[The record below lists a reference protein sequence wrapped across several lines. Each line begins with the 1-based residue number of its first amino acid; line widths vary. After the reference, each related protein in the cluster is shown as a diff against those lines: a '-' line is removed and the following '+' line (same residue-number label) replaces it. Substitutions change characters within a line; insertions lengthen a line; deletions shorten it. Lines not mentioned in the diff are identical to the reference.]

1 MTDHNEGT
9 GGPTPTGPF
18 GDPEPRGGH
27 GSGEVG
33 PGRWRSVV
41 GTVTARIRAPGILR
55 GAVIVG
61 AAVAMVATG
70 IGIQQALDS
79 RVVLSAASTSSEP
92 SEGDPVGS
100 SSPAD
105 PAQPASGGTESS
117 SPDVTPPT
125 LAAGDEAIA
134 PATAVHIPRLKLDV
148 SLIDLHVL
156 PDGSMSVP
164 QDAKDVG
171 WWGEGPHPGAAGAA
185 LVAGHVDSKTGPAV
199 FFRLKEMVVGDLVTV
214 DRADHTSVV
223 FKVVSKAT
231 YTRSDFPD
239 DVVYRVTG
247 KPSLHLVTCD
257 AFDASIGHYSAN
269 LVVFADLVSSG
280 PTGATG

>member
-18 GDPEPRGGH
+18 GDPEPRGEHRG
-27 GSGEVG
+27 GEVR
-33 PGRWRSVV
+33 PQRWRSRV
-41 GTVTARIRAPGILR
+41 ARIRAHGVPR
-55 GAVIVG
+55 AVVLVG
-61 AAVAMVATG
+61 AAVALVATG
-70 IGIQQALDS
+70 MGIQQALDS
-79 RVVLSAASTSSEP
+79 RVVLSAASASSKA
-92 SEGDPVGS
+92 SAGDPVGS
-100 SSPAD
+100 SSPSD
-105 PAQPASGGTESS
+105 PVPPVAGGTES
-117 SPDVTPPT
+117 PAADLLPPT
-125 LAAGDEAIA
+125 LTAGDEAIA
-134 PATAVHIPRLKLDV
+134 QATAVHIPRLKLNA

-214 DRADHTSVV
+214 DRADHTSVI

-231 YTRSDFPD
+231 YPRSDFPD
-239 DVVYRVTG
+239 DVVYRVSG
-247 KPSLHLVTCD
+247 KPSLHLLTCD
-257 AFDASIGHYSAN
+257 AYDPSIGHYSAN

>member
-18 GDPEPRGGH
+18 GDPEPRGEHRG
-27 GSGEVG
+27 GEVG
-33 PGRWRSVV
+33 PQRWRSRV
-41 GTVTARIRAPGILR
+41 ARIRAHGVPR
-55 GAVIVG
+55 AVVLVG
-61 AAVAMVATG
+61 AAVTLVATG
-70 IGIQQALDS
+70 MGIQQALDS
-79 RVVLSAASTSSEP
+79 RVVLSAASASSEP
-92 SEGDPVGS
+92 SAGDPVGS
-100 SSPAD
+100 SSLAD

-134 PATAVHIPRLKLDV
+134 PATAVHIPKLKLDV

-199 FFRLKEMVVGDLVTV
+199 FFRLKEMVAGDLVTV

-257 AFDASIGHYSAN
+257 AFDVSIGHYSAN

>member
-18 GDPEPRGGH
+18 GDPEPRGEHRG
-27 GSGEVG
+27 GEVG
-33 PGRWRSVV
+33 PQRWRSRV
-41 GTVTARIRAPGILR
+41 ARIRAPVLR
-55 GAVIVG
+55 AVVLVG
-61 AAVAMVATG
+61 AAVALVATG
-70 IGIQQALDS
+70 VGIQQALDS
-79 RVVLSAASTSSEP
+79 RVVLSAASASSKP
-92 SEGDPVGS
+92 SAGDLSGS
-100 SSPAD
+100 SSPSA
-105 PAQPASGGTESS
+105 PVPPVAGGTES
-117 SPDVTPPT
+117 PAADLLPPT
-125 LAAGDEAIA
+125 LAAGEEAIA
-134 PATAVHIPRLKLDV
+134 PATAVHIPRLKLDA
-148 SLIDLHVL
+148 SLIDLHVM

-231 YTRSDFPD
+231 YPRSDFPD
-239 DVVYRVTG
+239 DVVYRVSG
-247 KPSLHLVTCD
+247 KPSLHLLTCD
-257 AFDASIGHYSAN
+257 AFDPSTGHYSAN
-269 LVVFADLVSSG
+269 LVVFADPVSSG

>member
-9 GGPTPTGPF
+9 GGPTPAGPF
-18 GDPEPRGGH
+18 GDPEPRGEHRG
-27 GSGEVG
+27 GEVG
-33 PGRWRSVV
+33 PQRWRSRV
-41 GTVTARIRAPGILR
+41 ARIRAPGVPR
-55 GAVIVG
+55 AVVLVG
-61 AAVAMVATG
+61 AAVALVATG
-70 IGIQQALDS
+70 MGIQQVLDS
-79 RVVLSAASTSSEP
+79 RVVLSAASASSKAA
-92 SEGDPVGS
+92 GDPVGS
-100 SSPAD
+100 SSPSD
-105 PAQPASGGTESS
+105 PVPPVAGGTESPAADLLPPS
-117 SPDVTPPT
+117 S
-125 LAAGDEAIA
+125 AAGDEAIA

-231 YTRSDFPD
+231 YPRSDFPD
-239 DVVYRVTG
+239 DVVYRVSG
-247 KPSLHLVTCD
+247 EPSLHLVTCD
-257 AFDASIGHYSAN
+257 AFDPSIGHYSAN

>member
-1 MTDHNEGT
+1 
-9 GGPTPTGPF
+9 
-18 GDPEPRGGH
+18 
-27 GSGEVG
+27 V
-33 PGRWRSVV
+33 
-41 GTVTARIRAPGILR
+41 ARIRAPLLR
-55 GAVIVG
+55 AVVLVG
-61 AAVAMVATG
+61 AAVALVATG
-70 IGIQQALDS
+70 MGIHQALDS
-79 RVVLSAASTSSEP
+79 RVVLSAASASSEP
-92 SEGDPVGS
+92 TAGDLVGPSAPSDPV
-100 SSPAD
+100 PPVA
-105 PAQPASGGTESS
+105 GGTESPA
-117 SPDVTPPT
+117 PDLLPPS
-125 LAAGDEAIA
+125 LAAGDEALA

-156 PDGSMSVP
+156 PDSSMSVP

-171 WWGEGPHPGAAGAA
+171 WWAEGPHPGAAGAA

-231 YTRSDFPD
+231 YARSDFPD
-239 DVVYRVTG
+239 DVVYRVSG

-257 AFDASIGHYSAN
+257 AFDPSIGHYSAN

-280 PTGATG
+280 PTGATR

>member
-18 GDPEPRGGH
+18 GDPEPPGERRG
-27 GSGEVG
+27 GEVG
-33 PGRWRSVV
+33 PQRWRSRV
-41 GTVTARIRAPGILR
+41 ARIRAPGVLR
-55 GAVIVG
+55 AVVLVG
-61 AAVAMVATG
+61 AAVALVATG
-70 IGIQQALDS
+70 MGIQQVLDS
-79 RVVLSAASTSSEP
+79 RVVLSAASASSEP
-92 SEGDPVGS
+92 TAGGLVGS
-100 SSPAD
+100 SAPSD
-105 PAQPASGGTESS
+105 PVPPVAGGTESPA
-117 SPDVTPPT
+117 PDLLPPT
-125 LAAGDEAIA
+125 LAAGDKAIA

-148 SLIDLHVL
+148 SLIDLHVQ

-171 WWGEGPHPGAAGAA
+171 WWADGPHPGAAGAA

-239 DVVYRVTG
+239 DVVYRVSG

-257 AFDASIGHYSAN
+257 AFDPSIGHYSAN

>member
-1 MTDHNEGT
+1 MTDSDEGT

-18 GDPEPRGGH
+18 GDPEPLGEHRG
-27 GSGEVG
+27 GEVG
-33 PGRWRSVV
+33 SPRWRSVV
-41 GTVTARIRAPGILR
+41 GTMVARIRTPGILR
-55 GAVIVG
+55 GAVTVG
-61 AAVAMVATG
+61 AAAALVATG
-70 IGIQQALDS
+70 MGIQQALDS
-79 RVVLSAASTSSEP
+79 RVVLSAASVSGEP
-92 SEGDPVGS
+92 QAGDVAGS
-100 SSPAD
+100 GSPTD

-117 SPDVTPPT
+117 PRDVTPPP
-125 LAAGDEAIA
+125 LAAGEEVIA
-134 PATAVHIPRLKLDV
+134 AGTAVHIPRLKLDV
-148 SLIDLHVL
+148 SLVDLHVL

-164 QDAKDVG
+164 QDAREVG
-171 WWGEGPHPGAAGAA
+171 WWAEGPHPGAAGAA
-185 LVAGHVDSKTGPAV
+185 LLAGHVDSKSGPAV
-199 FFRLKEMVVGDLVTV
+199 FFRLREMVVGDLVTV

-257 AFDASIGHYSAN
+257 AFDAAIGHYSAN

-280 PTGATG
+280 RTGATG

>member
-1 MTDHNEGT
+1 VGRRPPVPSGIPNHGENG
-9 GGPTPTGPF
+9 
-18 GDPEPRGGH
+18 RG
-27 GSGEVG
+27 GEVG
-33 PGRWRSVV
+33 PQRWRSRV
-41 GTVTARIRAPGILR
+41 ARIRAFGVLR
-55 GAVIVG
+55 AVVLVG
-61 AAVAMVATG
+61 AAVALVATG
-70 IGIQQALDS
+70 MGIQQVLDS
-79 RVVLSAASTSSEP
+79 RVVLSAASASSEP
-92 SEGDPVGS
+92 SAGGLVGS
-100 SSPAD
+100 SAPSD
-105 PAQPASGGTESS
+105 PVPPVAGGTESPA
-117 SPDVTPPT
+117 PDLLPPT

-156 PDGSMSVP
+156 ADGSMSVP

-171 WWGEGPHPGAAGAA
+171 WWAEGPRPGAAGAA

-223 FKVVSKAT
+223 FRVVSKAT
-231 YTRSDFPD
+231 YARSDFPD
-239 DVVYRVTG
+239 DVVYRVSG

-257 AFDASIGHYSAN
+257 AFDPSIGHYSAN

>member
-1 MTDHNEGT
+1 MTDHNEGP
-9 GGPTPTGPF
+9 GGRMPAGPL
-18 GDPEPRGGH
+18 GDPEPRGEHRG
-27 GSGEVG
+27 GEVG
-33 PGRWRSVV
+33 PQRWRLRV
-41 GTVTARIRAPGILR
+41 ARIRAPGVLR
-55 GAVIVG
+55 AVVLVGAV
-61 AAVAMVATG
+61 VALVATG
-70 IGIQQALDS
+70 MGIQQALDS
-79 RVVLSAASTSSEP
+79 RVVLSAASATSDP
-92 SEGDPVGS
+92 AAGDLVGS
-100 SSPAD
+100 SSPSD
-105 PAQPASGGTESS
+105 PVPSVAGGTG
-117 SPDVTPPT
+117 SPAPDLLPPT

-156 PDGSMSVP
+156 PDSSMSVP

-171 WWGEGPHPGAAGAA
+171 WWAEGPRPGAAGAA
-185 LVAGHVDSKTGPAV
+185 LVAGHVDSKAGPAV

-239 DVVYRVTG
+239 DVVYRVSG

-257 AFDASIGHYSAN
+257 AFDPSIGHYSAN